1 MNFKM
6 LASAA
11 GTQNLN
17 DAAMSACGQMLAAHF
32 SGFSWTPVTQGA
44 ISSLAIAYDANWQG
58 GSFSGDTRIGTSA
71 LLRQGGTLFT
81 ARYSEVRTSAWQTF
95 AGPIA
100 PGDWCTLVSCVG
112 AKPDFSATGGLI
124 EFGIA
129 TSNNCPGCSKTLSGG
144 LDNFSVNL
152 VAAPVP
158 EPGTSALSALGL
170 LALGLRVVGQGR
182 ARPHRA
188 DGRRLT
194 GPAQSAAPS
203 FAGGAVLV
211 LALWA
216 P

>member
-11 GTQNLN
+11 GAQNLN

-129 TSNNCPGCSKTLSGG
+129 TSNNCPGRSK
-144 LDNFSVNL
+144 N
-152 VAAPVP
+152 PVRRIGQLQR
-158 EPGTSALSALGL
+158 EPGGRPSA
-170 LALGLRVVGQGR
+170 RTRHVGAVGFGPVGPGPACGR
-182 ARPHRA
+182 A
-188 DGRRLT
+188 
-194 GPAQSAAPS
+194 
-203 FAGGAVLV
+203 GAC
-211 LALWA
+211 AST
-216 P
+216 PC